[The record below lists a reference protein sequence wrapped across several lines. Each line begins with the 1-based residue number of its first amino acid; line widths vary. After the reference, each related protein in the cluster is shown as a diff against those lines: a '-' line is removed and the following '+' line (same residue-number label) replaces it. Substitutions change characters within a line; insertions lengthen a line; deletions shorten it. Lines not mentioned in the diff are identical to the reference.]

1 MSLELW
7 TLTALALESAAA
19 RAARVEAAGWHG
31 LAVVDSQNLADD
43 AYLVLAA
50 AVSSTEHLGVATGVT
65 NPLTRHPAVTASAV
79 AGLQVLSAGRAVL
92 GIGRGDSALAH
103 VGRAPASVP
112 AFERYLAAVQA
123 YLRGDDVA
131 FDALV
136 EHATIAAPVDALGL
150 ADSPTASR
158 MHSLRPGL
166 AKVPVEVAATG
177 PRVIEAAARHAERV
191 MFGLTADLDR
201 LRWGMETAAVAAGP
215 DGVRY
220 GAYINVVCHPD
231 VDVAR
236 ALVRGGLSTFARF
249 SVMHGAVTGPATD
262 DQRAVLDEVHR
273 RYDMTSHT
281 RSGSDQ
287 AEALTPDFIDR
298 AAIVGPPEHC
308 IERLQALGA
317 AGIDKITVIGPTAG
331 ADPDAARVAAR
342 LFAAEVLP
350 VMAAT

>member
-19 RAARVEAAGWHG
+19 RAARIEAAGWDG

-50 AVSSTEHLGVATGVT
+50 AAGSTERLGVATGVT

-79 AGLQVLSAGRAVL
+79 AGLQVLSGGRAVL

-103 VGRAPASVP
+103 VGRAPAAVP

-131 FDALV
+131 FEDLA
-136 EHATIAAPVDALGL
+136 EHATIAAPVEALRL
-150 ADSPTASR
+150 ADAPTTSR

-166 AKVPVEVAATG
+166 PKVPVEVAATG

-201 LRWGMETAAVAAGP
+201 LRWGMATAAAAGT
-215 DGVRY
+215 DVRF

-231 VDVAR
+231 LQVAR

-262 DQRAVLDEVHR
+262 DQRAVLGDVHQ
-273 RYDMTSHT
+273 RYDMTAHT

-287 AEALTPDFIDR
+287 AEALTPAFIDR
-298 AAIVGPPEHC
+298 AAIVGPPDHC
-308 IERLQALGA
+308 IERLHELAA
-317 AGIDKITVIGPTAG
+317 AGIDKVTVIGPTAG

-342 LFAAEVLP
+342 LFTAEVLP
-350 VMAAT
+350 AVRAG